1 LFLIRG
7 RDRSA
12 PHDEVREHPAH
23 YANQSIEQSG
33 YSVVRTCFVM
43 LRAADVRI
51 TDMFSSMSPNTSTVI
66 VSMTHE
72 RMNDDCAVLD
82 LLITSIIG

>member
-1 LFLIRG
+1 
-7 RDRSA
+7 
-12 PHDEVREHPAH
+12 
-23 YANQSIEQSG
+23 
-33 YSVVRTCFVM
+33 M